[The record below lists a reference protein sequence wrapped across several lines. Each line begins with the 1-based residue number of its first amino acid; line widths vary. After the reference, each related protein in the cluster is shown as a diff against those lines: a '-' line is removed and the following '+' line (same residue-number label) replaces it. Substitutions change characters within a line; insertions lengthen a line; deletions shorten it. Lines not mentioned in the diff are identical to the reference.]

1 MNFDEITEKLGEF
14 EQEMLELRKENR
26 RLREQKGNLEGFVR
40 EQQNKLSHIY
50 EASAKAQYDALLWQK
65 RYERIEDFIAFKLEL
80 TPASLPY
87 MRVRFELIELK
98 KRELHE
104 LYQNSPRG

>member
-1 MNFDEITEKLGEF
+1 MEINEITKKLGEF

-26 RLREQKGNLEGFVR
+26 RLREQKSNLEDFVR
-40 EQQNKLSHIY
+40 EQQSKLSHIY
-50 EASAKAQYDALLWQK
+50 ESSAQAQYDAVLWQK

-80 TPASLPY
+80 TPASAPY
-87 MRVRFELIELK
+87 MRVMLELKELK

-104 LYQNSPRG
+104 LYQNSTRG